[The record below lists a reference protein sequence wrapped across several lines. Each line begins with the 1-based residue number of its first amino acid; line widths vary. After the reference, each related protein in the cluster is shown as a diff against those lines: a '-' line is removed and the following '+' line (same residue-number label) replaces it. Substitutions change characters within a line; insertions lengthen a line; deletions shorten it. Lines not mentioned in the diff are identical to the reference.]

1 MEVAVLSLRESVVG
15 FEFVEVL
22 ALRVEPVDVLE
33 ENAQASCFWLWLLYL
48 LLSTRGL
55 CTAAQ
60 AGLY

>member
-33 ENAQASCFWLWLLYL
+33 EDAQAFCWLYSL
-48 LLSTRGL
+48 LLFARGL
-55 CTAAQ
+55 CTAEQ